1 MQVMMPS
8 VSLPEMGDAS
18 ASKATITAMSQQ
30 EPRLLEL
37 GPDLTVYIGAER
49 DARFIYKEIYQDNC
63 YDITPLPPN
72 AFIID
77 AGANIGLFTLY
88 MKAKYP
94 SAHILAFEPVP
105 QILDIFR
112 RNLALHNVPTPDVH
126 VHACALGAESV
137 PAKPLT
143 YFPNAPGN
151 STFVPEEKD
160 LLRKALPAEHYQ
172 RMIDRSSAGATKVDV
187 PVEKLSRFLDDYP
200 DLKQI
205 DFLKVDVESWELD
218 VLRGIDDRHWN
229 MVRNA
234 AVEVSELSGLREE
247 IEALLKSKGFQVER
261 ELASWS
267 YETAPTYTV
276 LARRHAGEEL

>member
-8 VSLPEMGDAS
+8 VSSLPTTAKPS
-18 ASKATITAMSQQ
+18 AINTAGTATTQH
-30 EPRLLEL
+30 EPQLLDL

-49 DARFIYKEIYQDNC
+49 DARFIYKEIYGDNC
-63 YDITPLPPN
+63 YDIAPLPAD

-94 SAHILAFEPVP
+94 SAQILAFEPVP

-112 RNLALHNVPTPDVH
+112 RNLALHNIPPQDVH

-137 PAKPLT
+137 QAKSLT

-187 PVEKLSRFLDDYP
+187 PIERLSRFLDTYRN
-200 DLKQI
+200 LKQI
-205 DFLKVDVESWELD
+205 DFLKIDVESWELD
-218 VLRGIDDRHWN
+218 VLRGIEDRHWGL
-229 MVRNA
+229 VRNV
-234 AVEVSELSGLREE
+234 AVEVSELSGLRGQ
-247 IEALLKSKGFQVER
+247 IEALLISKGFNVER

-276 LARRHAGEEL
+276 LARRDGQ